1 MSKLSKIKSLS
12 RPITRCLASQEDQE
26 LINSFRETTKA
37 IVEKINPHVL
47 AYEKAGKAPLHEI
60 FRTLGDAGLLGISMP
75 EKYGGLNLPYSINM
89 AVAEE
94 IGGIDNG
101 SLPMA
106 IGVQT
111 DMATPAL
118 AEHGSEALC
127 EEFLVPSIKG
137 EVVGCIG
144 VSEPHAGSDV
154 SAIKTEATISEDGT
168 EYIINGG
175 KIWTTNVT
183 QADWMCCLCNTEKDV
198 KSVYKNKSLI
208 IIPLKKT
215 DGTRADGITIS
226 SHQME
231 KMGMR
236 ASDWGQT
243 YFDNVRVPVG
253 NLIGTPGMGFI
264 YQMEQFQKER
274 LVAAMIVL
282 RPLERLISETAS
294 YCADRKIFGK
304 SLLDQ
309 QHVQFKLAAMSVEVQ
324 LYKDS
329 LWRTLEKLD
338 AGENVVREA
347 SMLKYKLGQ
356 LTQEIPNTCL
366 QFHGAQ
372 GYLFD
377 SYVNR
382 IMRDLR
388 SSSIGGGADEVM
400 LQVIA
405 RLEGFDTS
413 KKGKK

>member
-1 MSKLSKIKSLS
+1 
-12 RPITRCLASQEDQE
+12 
-26 LINSFRETTKA
+26 
-37 IVEKINPHVL
+37 
-47 AYEKAGKAPLHEI
+47 
-60 FRTLGDAGLLGISMP
+60 
-75 EKYGGLNLPYSINM
+75 
-89 AVAEE
+89 
-94 IGGIDNG
+94 
-101 SLPMA
+101 
-106 IGVQT
+106 
-111 DMATPAL
+111 
-118 AEHGSEALC
+118 
-127 EEFLVPSIKG
+127 
-137 EVVGCIG
+137 
-144 VSEPHAGSDV
+144 
-154 SAIKTEATISEDGT
+154 
-168 EYIINGG
+168 
-175 KIWTTNVT
+175 
-183 QADWMCCLCNTEKDV
+183 
-198 KSVYKNKSLI
+198 
-208 IIPLKKT
+208 
-215 DGTRADGITIS
+215 
-226 SHQME
+226 
-231 KMGMR
+231 MR

-294 YCADRKIFGK
+294 YCADRRIFGK

-329 LWRTLEKLD
+329 LWRTLDKLD

-382 IMRDLR
+382 MMRDLR

-405 RLEGFDTS
+405 RLEGFDKS
-413 KKGKK
+413 KKSRK

>member
-1 MSKLSKIKSLS
+1 MM
-12 RPITRCLASQEDQE
+12 RRTITAISSSSVRSHSTSADQE
-26 LINSFRETTKA
+26 LISSFRETTKS
-37 IVEKINPHVL
+37 IVEKQINPHVL
-47 AYEKAGKAPLHEI
+47 EYEKAGKAPLHKI
-60 FRTLGDAGLLGISMP
+60 FKTLGDAGLLGVSFP
-75 EKYGGLNLPYSINM
+75 EKYGGLNLPYTVNM

-118 AEHGSEALC
+118 AEHGSEELC
-127 EEFLVPSIKG
+127 NEFLVPSIKG
-137 EVVGCIG
+137 DIIGCIG

-154 SAIKTEATISEDGT
+154 SAIKTTAELSEDGSYYT
-168 EYIINGG
+168 INGG

-183 QADWMCCLCNTEKDV
+183 QADWMCLLCNTEKDV
-198 KSVYKNKSLI
+198 DNVYKNKSLI
-208 IIPLKKT
+208 VLPLKKEN
-215 DGTRADGITIS
+215 GERADGITIT

-236 ASDWGQT
+236 ASDWGQS
-243 YFDNVRVPVG
+243 YFDNVKVPAK
-253 NLIGTPGMGFI
+253 NLIGKPGMGFI

-274 LVAAMIVL
+274 LVAATIVL
-282 RPLERLISETAS
+282 RPLERLIKETAD
-294 YCADRKIFGK
+294 YCSDRKIFGK

-309 QHVQFKLAAMSVEVQ
+309 QYVQFELSKMSVEVQ
-324 LYKDS
+324 LYKDC
-329 LWRTLEKLD
+329 LYATLAKLD

-356 LTQEIPNTCL
+356 LTQQIPNTCL

-400 LQVIA
+400 LQVISKI
-405 RLEGFDTS
+405 EGFD
-413 KKGKK
+413 KKKK